1 MKITFYKMMSVQR
14 NVKRKA
20 CHPDTCNHAFVCLK
34 ISTANQPPVCAHTR
48 VYMHTNIQVCTQ
60 MDILAH
66 LMCVCVCV
74 PQSTM
79 ASLREGTPF
88 LQMEN
93 FLLISSPGHRWPSAH
108 PVLKAKSTL

>member
-34 ISTANQPPVCAHTR
+34 ISTANQPPVCAHTH
-48 VYMHTNIQVCTQ
+48 VDMHTNIQVCTQ

-66 LMCVCVCV
+66 LRCVCVCV
-74 PQSTM
+74 SHNR
-79 ASLREGTPF
+79 LW
-88 LQMEN
+88 
-93 FLLISSPGHRWPSAH
+93 LLSGKGLPSCKWM
-108 PVLKAKSTL
+108 L